1 MNAQNIITTL
11 DVASLLLH
19 KERQDL
25 LELLHEP
32 KSASALARETGR
44 PRQQINYHLREL
56 EKRGYLK
63 HVEDRLRGNCVE
75 RVLVRTVDSISI
87 SPEVLGKLF
96 AKPEQQP
103 DKLSASYLIAVAGK
117 VIRDLGRML
126 VLASTQKKKLA
137 TFALTSEIRFASAEQ
152 RAQFAAEVTDALAKI
167 AAKYHDETAPQGRSF
182 TWLFGA
188 YPTLNEPATG
198 DQHER

>member
-1 MNAQNIITTL
+1 MNAHNIITTL

-19 KERQDL
+19 KERQEL
-25 LELLHEP
+25 LELLGEA

-56 EKRGYLK
+56 EKRGFLR
-63 HVEDRLRGNCVE
+63 HVEDRRRGNCIE
-75 RVLVRTVDSISI
+75 RMLVRTVDSISI
-87 SPEVLGKLF
+87 SPDVLGKLA
-96 AKPEQQP
+96 AKPDMQA

-126 VLASTQKKKLA
+126 MLASTQKKKLA
-137 TFALTSEIRFASAEQ
+137 TFTLTSEIRFTSAEQ

-167 AAKYHDETAPQGRSF
+167 AAKYHDDQAPQGRTF

-188 YPTLNEPATG
+188 YPTPKESSSG
-198 DQHER
+198 V